1 MIIKACHFA
10 SDELSRVKCE
20 QPFFYWLYIAKI
32 LKMKSLKVNCFMSS
46 AIAKII
52 QLKEIW
58 RFLLMVQLG
67 TQKY

>member
-1 MIIKACHFA
+1 
-10 SDELSRVKCE
+10 
-20 QPFFYWLYIAKI
+20 
-32 LKMKSLKVNCFMSS
+32 MKSLKVNCFMSS

-67 TQKY
+67 NQKYKKDGFEIILSYLARKKKLAESLVQWRSHMS